1 MRRLVISALSLSIT
15 FALAAG
21 CSSTQKGPRESV
33 KPTPANISGA
43 WASACTDPGNGQA
56 FRLMFDL
63 TETTWALDYEAFS
76 DAACAAPSITV
87 HIEGGY
93 ELWAASSAVPGGGL
107 RQHARGALYG
117 QPLPHAAPSHG
128 NLRARACKA
137 NARAGVP
144 FVVRAAKCCKRTRP
158 SALEEVFRSL
168 PFRRRRCGKRARG
181 ATARGRCSRI
191 PARRAKAR
199 GAPPLTSLI

>member
-1 MRRLVISALSLSIT
+1 MRRLVIYALSLSIT

-56 FRLMFDL
+56 FLLMFDL

-76 DAACAAPSITV
+76 DAACAVPSITV

-93 ELWAASSAVPGGGL
+93 ELGVASTAVPGGREGRFDFGKKTVKPHTAGAAGFLAQACGREGFAAGTAYDISAGCPGLGAYPMSACPSDHDVVLLDEQGKLHFGL
-107 RQHARGALYG
+107 RPQDNNMCT
-117 QPLPHAAPSHG
+117 PD
-128 NLRARACKA
+128 
-137 NARAGVP
+137 
-144 FVVRAAKCCKRTRP
+144 KRP
-158 SALEEVFRSL
+158 
-168 PFRRRRCGKRARG
+168 
-181 ATARGRCSRI
+181 TARGPTLSR
-191 PARRAKAR
+191 R
-199 GAPPLTSLI
+199 